1 MRFKRDETFG
11 LVMDTTERAAL
22 QELAELDG
30 LSQAA
35 VVRKLVRSAARDRG
49 LWPPVEQPAQQRQTA
64 QPAAA

>member
-49 LWPPVEQPAQQRQTA
+49 LWPPTQQPPARRTA